1 METLT
6 FLQNTWFIL
15 VGVFLLGY
23 SILDGFDLGIGTLL
37 PFLAKENEEKKTLMH
52 AIGPFW
58 DGNEVWLLTGSGALF
73 ASFPHA
79 YATVFSGFYLALML
93 VLFALIFRAVSIE
106 FYTHYEN
113 KNKRKVWEWCFIL
126 GSFVPSLLFGV
137 ALGNVIVGIPLD
149 KHMEFTGNF
158 FTLLRPFPLVVG
170 LLGLNA
176 ILLQGSTY
184 AALKTLGKV
193 RERARNLTN
202 ILWISFTVLFVLSG
216 IMAYVYVP
224 GAFSH
229 VLAWLA
235 ALIVVAGWFLLK
247 HFAEKGKDALAFYM
261 SSLSFIGLWG
271 IVGAVHFP
279 NMVRASNDPSLSLT
293 VRNASSTELTLK
305 VMLIIALIGMPL
317 VILYTYY
324 IFKTFKGKVKINR
337 K

>member
-1 METLT
+1 METLNV
-6 FLQNTWFIL
+6 LQNTWFIL
-15 VGVFLLGY
+15 VGVLLLGY

-37 PFLAKENEEKKTLMH
+37 PFLAKKDEEKNALMH

-58 DGNEVWLLTGSGALF
+58 DGNEVWLLTGAGALF

-106 FYTHYEN
+106 FFTHDE
-113 KNKRKVWEWCFIL
+113 KNRKTWEWCFII
-126 GSFVPSLLFGV
+126 GSFLPSLLFGV

-149 KHMEFTGNF
+149 NHMEFTGNF

-176 ILLQGSTY
+176 ILLQGTTY
-184 AALKTLGKV
+184 AALKTSGDI

-202 ILWISFTVLFVLSG
+202 KLWISFIVLFVLSG
-216 IMAYVYVP
+216 IMAYIYIP
-224 GAFSH
+224 GAFNR

-235 ALIVVAGWFLLK
+235 AVTAVAGWFLLK
-247 HFAEKGKDALAFYM
+247 HFAKKGKDTLSFHM
-261 SSLSFIGLWG
+261 SSLSFAGLWG

-279 NMVRASNDPSLSLT
+279 YMVRASNDLSLSLT
-293 VRNASSTELTLK
+293 VRNASSTELTLT

-317 VILYTYY
+317 VLLYTYY
-324 IFKTFKGKVKINR
+324 IFKTFKGSVKIDR

>member
-1 METLT
+1 METLN

-15 VGVFLLGY
+15 VGVLLLGY
-23 SILDGFDLGIGTLL
+23 SILDGFDLGIGTLF
-37 PFLAKENEEKKTLMH
+37 PFLAKKDEEKKALMH

-58 DGNEVWLLTGSGALF
+58 DGNEVWLLTGGGALF

-106 FYTHYEN
+106 FFAHDE
-113 KNKRKVWEWCFIL
+113 KNRKTWGWCFTI
-126 GSFVPSLLFGV
+126 GSFLPSLLFGV

-149 KHMEFTGNF
+149 NHMEFTGNF

-176 ILLQGSTY
+176 ILVQGTTY
-184 AALKTLGKV
+184 AALKTSGDI

-202 ILWISFTVLFVLSG
+202 KLWISFIVLFVLSG
-216 IMAYVYVP
+216 IMAYIYIP
-224 GAFSH
+224 GAFNR

-235 ALIVVAGWFLLK
+235 AFAAVAGWFLLK
-247 HFAEKGKDALAFYM
+247 HFVKKGKDTLSFHM
-261 SSLSFIGLWG
+261 SSLSFAGLWG

-279 NMVRASNDPSLSLT
+279 YMVRASNDLSLSLT

-317 VILYTYY
+317 VLLYTYY
-324 IFKTFKGKVKINR
+324 IFKTFKGNVKINR